1 MLKNLGNQTYFLICL
16 EFEYN
21 LQLQNPLSR
30 CERLSQDIVLLCEVF
45 P

>member
-1 MLKNLGNQTYFLICL
+1 MLKNLGSQTYFSIYL
-16 EFEYN
+16 EFEYS